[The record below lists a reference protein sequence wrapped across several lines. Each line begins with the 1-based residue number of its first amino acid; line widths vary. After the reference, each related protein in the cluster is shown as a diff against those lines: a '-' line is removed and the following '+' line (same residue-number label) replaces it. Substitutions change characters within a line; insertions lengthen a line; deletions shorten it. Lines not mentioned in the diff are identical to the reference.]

1 MINYDLIEMSI
12 DIIKTA
18 EVIEALENYID
29 DIRPPENMRS
39 KLDVA
44 YKIENQS
51 VIIYEIRPRYD
62 KTEIKIESDI
72 AKTSWVKAK
81 GYWKIFWKRADLK
94 WHTYSPHPIAKSI
107 QEFVDVVEEDKY
119 GCFWG

>member
-1 MINYDLIEMSI
+1 MSI

-29 DIRPPENMRS
+29 EIRPPEKLRS
-39 KLDVA
+39 ELDIA

-51 VIIYEIRPRYD
+51 VIIYEIRPLYN
-62 KTEIKIESDI
+62 KPEIIIEENI
-72 AKTSWVKAK
+72 AKATWVKAK
-81 GYWKIFWKRADLK
+81 GYWKIFWERADLK
-94 WHTYSPHPIAKSI
+94 WHTYSPHPIAQTI
-107 QEFVDVVEEDKY
+107 HEFVEVVEEDKY